1 MQLKNKRILVRLTSE
16 QTQLMKE
23 LMKEK
28 LETNASAFFA
38 SLLVQTRDCG
48 LYHGKNKVGRP
59 RNQDDENPP
68 FVVPDRPDTLSFT
81 PEELAQVKAK
91 TLKNQKRGV

>member
-59 RNQDDENPP
+59 RAQDTDEAEEYKPP
-68 FVVPDRPDTLSFT
+68 VDTLSFT
-81 PEELAQVKAK
+81 PEQLEQVRLK
-91 TLKNQKRGV
+91 TLKNQP